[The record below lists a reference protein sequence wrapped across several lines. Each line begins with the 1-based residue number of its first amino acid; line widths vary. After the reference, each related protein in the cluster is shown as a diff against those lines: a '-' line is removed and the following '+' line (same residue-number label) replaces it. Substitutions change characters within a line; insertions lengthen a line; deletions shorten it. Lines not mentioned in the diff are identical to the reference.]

1 MNGKAILGVALIVI
15 AICLA
20 AGGVYAVRILK
31 QQKFDPETLCPL
43 EGPKAVTLILID
55 KTDPLT
61 PAEQARVR
69 SLIAAEADAVQSGS
83 RITVKLLQQKEGAS
97 ETALASV
104 ADLCNPGA
112 EGNPLFENPR
122 RVAARY
128 HGAFRQPIEAA
139 LESIKGA
146 GSAPASPIARA
157 IAETME
163 AVPEGPGLKLILVS
177 DLMEHTAEASAYT
190 GSLTEAALRKALSPN
205 TRARLKGKE
214 VRILL
219 LNRARYA
226 KQQAAAIAIWRSFFA
241 AASGREPDFERP

>member
-1 MNGKAILGVALIVI
+1 MNGKAILGVALIAA

-20 AGGVYAVRILK
+20 AGGVYTVHILK
-31 QQKFDPETLCPL
+31 KQKFDPETLCPL

-61 PAEQARVR
+61 PSEQARVR
-69 SLIAAEADAVQSGS
+69 GLIAAEADAVQSGG
-83 RITVKLLQQKEGAS
+83 RITVKLLQQREGAS
-97 ETALASV
+97 ETALGTA

-128 HGAFRQPIEAA
+128 ESAFREPIEAA
-139 LESIKGA
+139 LASIKGA

-157 IAETME
+157 IEETMG

-177 DLMEHTAEASAYT
+177 DMMEHTPEASAYS
-190 GSLTEAALRKALSPN
+190 GSLTEAALRKVIPAR
-205 TRARLKGKE
+205 TRSRFKGTE

-219 LNRARYA
+219 LGRPRYP
-226 KQQAAAIAIWRSFFA
+226 KQQAAAMAIWRSFFRT
-241 AASGREPDFERP
+241 ASGREPDFERL